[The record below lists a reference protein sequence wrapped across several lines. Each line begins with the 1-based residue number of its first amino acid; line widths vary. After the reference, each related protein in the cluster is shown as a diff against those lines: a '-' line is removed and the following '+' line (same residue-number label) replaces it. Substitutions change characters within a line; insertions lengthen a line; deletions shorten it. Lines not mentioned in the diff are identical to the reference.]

1 MIGMRLIA
9 ARPLSAFAALA
20 LIAGVSIAKA
30 DDAFVD
36 TRELPRLDGAVNDP
50 ARTTEMSSVY
60 SVPRTMAATLPAI
73 RQLLIANGWKPFTAP
88 EGTRTDNLEMKKG
101 RHGLSVF
108 FTMTNGDPN
117 KASVHYT
124 ANRLYNVLPFPDDAT
139 DFVYDMARPYL
150 SCVAPGTIDAVFAYF
165 DKGLVEAGFQR
176 LSLADIA
183 AKWPNANIDDKA
195 ENGPRAYYVR
205 DPRRPPIVLAV
216 AGRPDGKTNVEI
228 RVPAF
233 ALPQEL
239 EADNDMAG
247 LPKPKLIKSAQGKGS
262 SDSIKRE
269 LKMLT
274 PAEFSTVLAFY
285 RRELD
290 KRGFK
295 EEAQGASIGPRHAEL
310 TFSSPTEGTAALKLG
325 QQYDLTTV
333 NLVVEVP
340 PAVAAAKLKA
350 QREALERRTREAEAR
365 AKAEAAALEAKYAAM
380 MPTGPVTAPAAA
392 AGKAGSVPLPENATD
407 VEFKA
412 DRGNLEF
419 NTPSSAQE
427 IAAFYRAALKPQG
440 WTEAPSVINKPNMV
454 VLEFSKGRDR
464 IEITA
469 MQMGPTVNVSA
480 SGSGLKVLAAAA
492 ATAVGNAAPAAT
504 PVKVTAQEL
513 EAEMAEGLPVPKNR
527 TLTAPGSWKP
537 QGGGTPFRR
546 ELDASVPAEL
556 TAVLAFYR
564 RELGKLQWKEAQ
576 GAVVA
581 ANKAQVAFASPDG
594 PAVLKLGRQ
603 NGETSIN
610 LALKISA
617 EAKKAG
623 VAPPAGKAR
632 LMFGNMGEA
641 EAAITIGANT
651 IKVAPGA
658 GGPRS
663 PDGPKLELQPGKYK
677 YAVKVG
683 GKPGKSG
690 EIEVGADDTWGLMI
704 APGGDD
710 VLPLQMY

>member
-1 MIGMRLIA
+1 MVGMRLIA
-9 ARPLSAFAALA
+9 ARPLSALAALA

-36 TRELPRLDGAVNDP
+36 TRELPRLEGAVNDP
-50 ARTTEMSSVY
+50 ARTTDMSSVY
-60 SVPRTMAATLPAI
+60 SVPGTMPNTLVAT
-73 RQLLIANGWKPFTAP
+73 RQLLIANGWKPFSAP
-88 EGTRTDNLEMKKG
+88 EEKRTDSLNMKKG
-101 RHGLSVF
+101 RHGLSVHF
-108 FTMTNGDPN
+108 AMTNGDPN
-117 KASVHYT
+117 KSSVYYT

-139 DFVYDMARPYL
+139 DFVYDMQRPYL
-150 SCVAPGTIDAVFAYF
+150 SCIAPGAVDAVFAYF

-176 LSLADIA
+176 LSAADIA
-183 AKWPNANIDDKA
+183 AKWPNANIDDKSA
-195 ENGPRAYYVR
+195 DALRAYYVR

-216 AGRPDGKTNVEI
+216 VGRPDGKTNVEI

-233 ALPQEL
+233 GLPQKL

-247 LPKPKLIKSAQGKGS
+247 LPRPKLMKSAQGTGS
-262 SDSIKRE
+262 NDSIKRE

-285 RRELD
+285 RRELE
-290 KRGFK
+290 KRSFK
-295 EEAQGASIGPRHAEL
+295 EEARGASVGPRHAEL

-333 NLVVEVP
+333 SLVVNVP
-340 PAVAAAKLKA
+340 PAVAAAKIKA
-350 QREALERRTREAEAR
+350 QREALEKQAREAEAR

-380 MPTGPVTAPAAA
+380 MSTGPVTAPAAA

-419 NTPSSAQE
+419 NTPSSARE

-464 IEITA
+464 IEMTA
-469 MQMGPTVNVSA
+469 MQMGRTVNVSA

-492 ATAVGNAAPAAT
+492 ETTVGAAT
-504 PVKVTAQEL
+504 PAKVSAQEL
-513 EAEMAEGLPVPKNR
+513 EAEMADGLPVPKNR
-527 TLTAPGSWKP
+527 TLTAPGTWKP

-556 TAVLAFYR
+556 AAVLAFYR

-581 ANKAQVAFASPDG
+581 ADKAHVAFASPDG

-610 LALKISA
+610 LALKIPA

-623 VAPPAGKAR
+623 VAPPSGKAR
-632 LMFGNMGEA
+632 LMFGNMGDA
-641 EAAITIGANT
+641 EAAVTIGSNT

-658 GGPRS
+658 GGPQS
-663 PDGPKLELQPGKYK
+663 PDGPKLELSPGKYK

-704 APGGDD
+704 APGGGD
-710 VLPLQMY
+710 VLSLQMY